1 MCFDYN
7 TDYFLV
13 LLLWLSGSQSEMIL
27 APEDTWKYLEKYLI
41 VISGE
46 VQLKQSMLR
55 QVIQF
60 NKTKMHRTSP
70 NTRNYPSQC
79 QC

>member
-41 VISGE
+41 VISGD
-46 VQLKQSMLR
+46 VQLKRSVLR
-55 QVIQF
+55 QEIQF
-60 NKTKMHRTSP
+60 NKTKTHRTSP

-79 QC
+79 Q